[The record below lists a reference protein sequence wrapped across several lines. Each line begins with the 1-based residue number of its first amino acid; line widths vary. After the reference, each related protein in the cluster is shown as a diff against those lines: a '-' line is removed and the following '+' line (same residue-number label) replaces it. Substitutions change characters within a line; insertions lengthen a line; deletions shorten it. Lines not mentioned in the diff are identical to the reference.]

1 MNYEILE
8 HNILFLRK
16 VNGPITKISSTPA
29 IEGAIEMLQYLSEMG
44 NKTSTTKEEIES
56 AVGATTALLIVYC
69 ESKGLSLTKCL
80 EISLKN
86 LEKEMHED
94 MPESMQTPK
103 SELIK

>member
-8 HNILFLRK
+8 HNILFQAK
-16 VNGPITKISSTPA
+16 INGPITKEYNTAA
-29 IEGAIEMLQYLSEMG
+29 IEGAVELLQYLSEIG
-44 NKTSTTKEEIES
+44 NKTSTKKEEIES

-80 EISLKN
+80 EIGLKN
-86 LEKEMHED
+86 MEEALHED